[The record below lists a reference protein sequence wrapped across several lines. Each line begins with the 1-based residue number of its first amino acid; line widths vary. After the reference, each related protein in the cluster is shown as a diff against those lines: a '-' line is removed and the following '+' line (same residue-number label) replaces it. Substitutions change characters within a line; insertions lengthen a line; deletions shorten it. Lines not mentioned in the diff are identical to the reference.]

1 MSEPF
6 WLNEPNILLNKNYI
20 TNIYP
25 SGVQDYNSKLN
36 SITRAILLLT
46 IIGYTLTRSFKIL
59 ISAFIT
65 LIVIVIMYKNNIS
78 NNKKKEIHNA
88 MKEGFQNEIMYQTI
102 KQNITAPSKTNPMMN
117 VLLPEIQDNPNRK
130 RAAPSF
136 SKPVEKDINKEV
148 KKNVDPK
155 LFQDLGDTIEFER
168 SMHNFY
174 TTANTQIPN
183 DQKGFAEFCYGG
195 MKSCKD
201 NDENACHMKNYRFTT
216 P

>member
-1 MSEPF
+1 MTETF
-6 WLNEPNILLNKNYI
+6 WLNEPTVLFNKKYI
-20 TNIYP
+20 MNIYP
-25 SGVQDYNSKLN
+25 SGGNTYSEKLN
-36 SITRAILLLT
+36 AITRAIILLT
-46 IIGYTLTRSFKIL
+46 IIGYSITRSFKIL
-59 ISAFIT
+59 VSAFVS
-65 LIVIVIMYKNNIS
+65 LLVIILMYKNNRTVTKK
-78 NNKKKEIHNA
+78 NNIHNA
-88 MKEGFQNEIMYQTI
+88 LKEGFSNEIMYKAT

-117 VLLPEIQDNPNRK
+117 VLLPEIQDNPERK

-148 KKNVDPK
+148 KKNIDPK
-155 LFQDLGDTIEFER
+155 LFQDLGDNIEFER
-168 SMHNFY
+168 SMTQFY

-201 NDENACHMKNYRFTT
+201 NDEDACHNKNYRYTT